1 MKTNEILKDIGYR
14 TAGDIYLGV
23 VGPVRAGK
31 STFIKRFME
40 QAVIPLIDNGDAKK
54 RAIDEL
60 PQSGEGQMIMT
71 VEPKFV
77 PNTAAKIALDDDFSV
92 NIRLVDCVG
101 YVIEGA
107 KGYQDETGQIRLVK
121 TPWFLES
128 VPFDQAAKVGTQKV
142 IQDHSTIGIVITTD
156 GSITNIARE
165 SYEIAEAAVISELQN
180 IGKPFVIVFNTT
192 APQSEETNETV
203 ATLKEKYQVP
213 VIALSV
219 NEMALEDI
227 NHLLRLALYEFPL
240 SEINVQMP
248 RWIHT
253 LKDNHWLRNS
263 LNETM
268 TQSLQAVSK
277 LSDVEPLMS
286 RLEENEA
293 IQKAVLTG
301 LDPAKG
307 SAELIIRPEPHLY
320 KQIIKEVIGTEVS
333 DKADLL
339 SLLQSLTQAKKAYDG
354 IADALEM
361 VKATGYGFA
370 VPTMQDIELSEPI
383 VVKQGPRYGMRIQAK
398 ASTIHMMKVDVQ
410 SSFEP
415 IIGTKQ
421 QSEDFVAYLQENQ
434 EKNPEAIYDCEVFG
448 RRLGDLI
455 SEGINVKL
463 TAIPE
468 NAREKIHDILSK
480 IVNKGKSN
488 VIAIVL

>member
-1 MKTNEILKDIGYR
+1 MKTNDILKDIGKR
-14 TAGDIYLGV
+14 TDGDIYLGI
-23 VGPVRAGK
+23 VGPVRVGK

-40 QAVIPLIDNGDAKK
+40 LAVIPLIDHPDARK

-60 PQSGEGQMIMT
+60 PQSGEGNMIMT

-77 PNTAAKIALDDDFSV
+77 PNTAANIHLDDDFSV
-92 NIRLVDCVG
+92 HIRLVDCVG
-101 YVIEGA
+101 YVIDGA
-107 KGYQDETGQIRLVK
+107 KGYKDENGEIRLVK

-128 VPFDQAAKVGTQKV
+128 VPFDQAARVGTQKV
-142 IQDHSTIGIVITTD
+142 IQDHSTIGIVMTTD
-156 GSITNIARE
+156 GSITGISRD
-165 SYEIAEAAVISELQN
+165 SYEKAEKEVIAELEK
-180 IGKPFVIVFNTT
+180 IGKPFVIVVNSTDPT
-192 APQSEETNETV
+192 SSRAEKIV
-203 ATLKEKYQVP
+203 ADLQANHHAP
-213 VIALSV
+213 VIAMSV
-219 NEMALEDI
+219 LEMTLEDI

-240 SEINVQMP
+240 SEINVQVP
-248 RWIHT
+248 KWIHS
-253 LKDNHWLRNS
+253 LDEQHWLRQSIHDTVSNS
-263 LNETM
+263 M
-268 TQSLQAVSK
+268 KSVSK
-277 LSDVEPLMS
+277 LSDVEPLQQA
-286 RLEENEA
+286 LEENEA

-307 SAELIIRPEPHLY
+307 SAELVIRPQPALY
-320 KQIIKEVIGTEVS
+320 KQVIKEVIGEEVE

-339 SLLQSLTQAKKAYDG
+339 SLLQALISAKKEYDNV
-354 IADALEM
+354 ASALKM

-370 VPTMQDIELSEPI
+370 LPTMNDIELSDPI
-383 VVKQGPRYGMRIQAK
+383 VVKQGPRYGMKMTAR
-398 ASTIHMMKVDVQ
+398 ASTIHMMKVDVE

-421 QSEDFVAYLQENQ
+421 QSEDFIDYLIQNREDH
-434 EKNPEAIYDCEVFG
+434 PEAIYDCEVFG

-488 VIAIVL
+488 VIAVVL